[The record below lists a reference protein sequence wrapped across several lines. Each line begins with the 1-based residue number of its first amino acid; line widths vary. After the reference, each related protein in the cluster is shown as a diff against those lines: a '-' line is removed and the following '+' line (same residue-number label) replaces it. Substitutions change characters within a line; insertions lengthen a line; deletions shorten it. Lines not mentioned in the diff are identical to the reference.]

1 MAIISQVSAFETIQ
15 AMFPRWLEAKNNNDD
30 KKRRQI
36 AAVCIA
42 LLPWIFSGKSNLAKF
57 YNENQPQA
65 EFIIK
70 STYFDSSPLVFDM
83 MDEYNLMQKPDYS
96 L

>member
-1 MAIISQVSAFETIQ
+1 MAIISQTSALETIQ
-15 AMFPRWLEAKNNNDD
+15 AMFPQWLEANE

-36 AAVCIA
+36 AAVCVA
-42 LLPWIFSGKSNLAKF
+42 LLPWIFSGESNLAKF

-83 MDEYNLMQKPDYS
+83 IDEYNLMQKPDYK